1 LVSLAWVGCLGSRPH
16 PSIQSFFPSF
26 YLLTLG
32 SDLIISSII
41 TLLEPMSQLSIVI
54 NHMIEDMETFRADMD
69 EFYDENIDEW
79 DAFFEQYEIY
89 D

>member
-1 LVSLAWVGCLGSRPH
+1 MLGL
-16 PSIQSFFPSF
+16 IVIG
-26 YLLTLG
+26 LL
-32 SDLIISSII
+32 LI
-41 TLLEPMSQLSIVI
+41 ELSIVI

-79 DAFFEQYEIY
+79 DAFFEHYEIY